1 MTKSNQPQEDYAMS
15 IITQEYEKNQACESR
30 ISRFFSTYK
39 IGDMLRRCGAGKEKG
54 IAVVQIFRY
63 LLCLMFSDRS
73 MYMQITTKRFK
84 EDYSKNTVYRFLNN
98 SRINWERFTTMLSER
113 IVNGF
118 MRPLTDKKREDIF
131 VIDDSAYHKRGYKKT
146 ELVAK
151 VFDHVSMKYIK
162 GFRMLSLGW
171 SDGNSFVPITHRL
184 LSSSKDKNVLGL
196 KNDFDKRSIAFKRRR
211 QAREKATDVM
221 LDMLKQAQKA
231 GHHAKYVLF
240 DSWFS
245 NPKEIIRISEDCH
258 LNTIAMVKKS
268 SKIRYEFEEEELNIK
283 QIFARSKKRR
293 GCSRYLLSVK
303 VKTSYTDEK
312 KVVHT
317 IPAKIVCVRNRSNR
331 KDWLAIICTDMA
343 LDEKEI
349 IRIYGKRWDIEVFF
363 KTCKQMLKLESEC
376 HSLSYDALTAH
387 VAIVFTRYMLLSV
400 EKRLN
405 EDDRTVGELFFLMAD
420 ELQDIT
426 FNQSMAIIV
435 QAFLESVQELLQLSD
450 EQIKS
455 LLDIFVTR
463 LPAYLRDSLHMAH
476 AA

>member
-1 MTKSNQPQEDYAMS
+1 MS

-30 ISRFFSTYK
+30 ISRFFSSYK

-293 GCSRYLLSVK
+293 GCSRYLLSVE

-463 LPAYLRDSLHMAH
+463 LPAYLRDSLHIAQ

>member
-30 ISRFFSTYK
+30 ISRFFSSYK

>member
-1 MTKSNQPQEDYAMS
+1 MS

-435 QAFLESVQELLQLSD
+435 QAFLDSVQELLQLPD
-450 EQIKS
+450 EQISS
-455 LLDIFVTR
+455 LLDSFVSH
-463 LPAYLRDSLHMAH
+463 LPAYLRDSLLFAH

>member
-30 ISRFFSTYK
+30 ISRFFSSYK

-349 IRIYGKRWDIEVFF
+349 IRIYDKRWDIEVFF

-463 LPAYLRDSLHMAH
+463 LPAYLRDSLHIAQ

>member
-30 ISRFFSTYK
+30 ISRFFSSYK

-118 MRPLTDKKREDIF
+118 MHPLTDKKREDIF

-258 LNTIAMVKKS
+258 LNTIAMIKKS

-463 LPAYLRDSLHMAH
+463 LPAYLRDSLHIAQ

>member
-1 MTKSNQPQEDYAMS
+1 MTKTNQPQEDYAMS

-30 ISRFFSTYK
+30 ISRFFSSYK
-39 IGDMLRRCGAGKEKG
+39 IGDMLRKCGAGKEKG
-54 IAVVQIFRY
+54 IAVVRIFRY

-293 GCSRYLLSVK
+293 GCSRYLLSVE

-463 LPAYLRDSLHMAH
+463 LPAYLRDSLHIAQ

>member
-1 MTKSNQPQEDYAMS
+1 MS
-15 IITQEYEKNQACESR
+15 IITQGYENNQECESR
-30 ISRFFSTYK
+30 ISKFFSSYK
-39 IGDMLRRCGAGKEKG
+39 IGDLLRKCGAGKEKG
-54 IAVVQIFRY
+54 VAIVQIFRY

-98 SRINWERFTTMLSER
+98 SRINWERFTTILSER
-113 IVNGF
+113 IINGF
-118 MRPLTDKKREDIF
+118 MRPLTSENREDIF
-131 VIDDSAYHKRGYKKT
+131 VIDDSAYHKRGYRKT
-146 ELVAK
+146 ELVAR
-151 VFDHVSMKYIK
+151 VFDHVSMTYVK

-184 LSSSKDKNVLGL
+184 LSSTKDENVLGV
-196 KNDFDKRSIAFKRRR
+196 KPAFDKRSIAFKRRR

-221 LDMLKQAQKA
+221 LDMLKQAKKA

-258 LNTIAMVKKS
+258 LDSIAMVKKS
-268 SKIRYEFEEEELNIK
+268 SKICYEFEEKKLNIK
-283 QIFARSKKRR
+283 QIFSRSKKRR
-293 GCSRYLLSVK
+293 GRSRYLLSVK
-303 VKTSYTDEK
+303 VKVSYTDEK
-312 KVVHT
+312 NVSHT

-331 KDWLAIICTDMA
+331 KDWLAIICTDME

-376 HSLSYDALTAH
+376 KSLSYDALTAH
-387 VAIVFTRYMLLSV
+387 VSIVFTRYMVLSV

-426 FNQSMAIIV
+426 FNQSMTIIV
-435 QAFLESVQELLQLSD
+435 QAFIDSVQEFLHLTD
-450 EQIKS
+450 DQINS
-455 LLDIFVTR
+455 LLANFVSR
-463 LPAYLRDSLHMAH
+463 LPAYLRNSLHIAQ

>member
-1 MTKSNQPQEDYAMS
+1 MS

-30 ISRFFSTYK
+30 ISRFFSSYK

-211 QAREKATDVM
+211 QAREKETDVM

-293 GCSRYLLSVK
+293 GCSRYLLSVE

-349 IRIYGKRWDIEVFF
+349 IRIYDKRWDIEVFF

-463 LPAYLRDSLHMAH
+463 LPAYLRDSLHIAQ

>member
-30 ISRFFSTYK
+30 ISRFFSSYK

-293 GCSRYLLSVK
+293 GCSRYLLSVE

-463 LPAYLRDSLHMAH
+463 LPAYLRDSLHIAQ